1 MAQKVALNINGE
13 TFKGGEKL
21 LANDLIALGLDE
33 HIDHMKIT
41 FDNEKTVKY
50 SLCGAFIISLVT
62 VVLCPIFII
71 FYPWY
76 AVRGYYD
83 TRIDVLICARVY
95 I

>member
-1 MAQKVALNINGE
+1 MAQKVPLNINGE

-50 SLCGAFIISLVT
+50 SLCGAFIMMT
-62 VVLCPIFII
+62 GVLWPIFII

-83 TRIDVLICARVY
+83 EH
-95 I
+95 